1 MHKAWVGLLTLKTN
15 LFLTVSRWS
24 ILCCCV
30 FAKSQEVRF
39 FYFQLSSVCLH
50 CREEIKDNQKYY
62 FIVVNSSR
70 LLVEVVQ
77 VDLQGFVVDVGRDS
91 DLKTVIN
98 VSVRKQL

>member
-1 MHKAWVGLLTLKTN
+1 MLLY
-15 LFLTVSRWS
+15 FCQ
-24 ILCCCV
+24 I
-30 FAKSQEVRF
+30 AGGPF
-39 FYFQLSSVCLH
+39 FYCQLSSVCLH
-50 CREEIKDNQKYY
+50 CRDEIKDNQKYY